1 MILSDYDPLVI
12 VNEKL
17 RLISDSCQLT
27 IEQTN
32 ILLNELINQTEK
44 ESEIRK
50 DYCEI
55 CLIKNVKFQGH
66 HIGGKYNDFRQI
78 TTCIPCHDI
87 LTEKQKLDSR
97 IWTKGNTDLLK
108 QSFFVRGLYDI
119 LYLMAQKRN
128 NTIYIQIADSLPNTI
143 YSLQRS
149 AQN

>member
-1 MILSDYDPLVI
+1 MLSSYDPLIV

-17 RLISDSCQLT
+17 RLISDLYQLT

-32 ILLNELINQTEK
+32 ILLNELINQTEEQAK
-44 ESEIRK
+44 IRK
-50 DYCEI
+50 DHCEI
-55 CLIKNVKFQGH
+55 CLIRNVKFQGH
-66 HIGGKYNDFRQI
+66 HIGGQYNDYRQI
-78 TTCIPCHDI
+78 TACIPCHDI
-87 LTEKQKLDSR
+87 LTERQKLDSR
-97 IWTKGNTDLLK
+97 IWTEGNSDFLK

-128 NTIYIQIADSLPNTI
+128 NTIYAQIADSLPNTI

>member
-1 MILSDYDPLVI
+1 MMLSSYDPLII
-12 VNEKL
+12 VNERL
-17 RLISDSCQLT
+17 RWISDTCQLA
-27 IEQTN
+27 IEQIN
-32 ILLNELINQTEK
+32 ILLNEIINQTEK

-50 DYCEI
+50 DYCEV
-55 CLIKNVKFQGH
+55 CLIRNVKFHGH
-66 HIGGKYNDFRQI
+66 HIAGRYNDFRQI
-78 TTCIPCHDI
+78 TVCTICHDI

-97 IWTKGNTDLLK
+97 IWTEGNSEFLK

-128 NTIYIQIADSLPNTI
+128 NTIYAQIADSLPNTI